1 MKVTTKKEFKI
12 WLATHE
18 LTQLQV
24 AQKLGITD
32 RTITVYNGNGRYPLI
47 FQYALKGLEN
57 ELQEHS
63 A

>member
-1 MKVTTKKEFKI
+1 MVTTKKEFKI
-12 WLATHE
+12 WLAMHE

-32 RTITVYNGNGRYPLI
+32 RTITVYNSNNRYPLI

>member
-12 WLATHE
+12 WLAMHE

-24 AQKLGITD
+24 AQKLGIHD
-32 RTITVYNGNGRYPLI
+32 RTITVYNGNDRYPLI

-57 ELQEHS
+57 ELQG
-63 A
+63 

>member
-1 MKVTTKKEFKI
+1 MVTTKKELKI

-18 LTQLQV
+18 ITQLEV
-24 AQKLGITD
+24 AKKLGIND
-32 RTITVYNGNGRYPLI
+32 RTISVYNRNDRYPLI